1 MKEKT
6 AIVQIPK
13 IICEECKKRE
23 ATRLCDY
30 EIGHNIDLVGP
41 GKAKRVTCD
50 KKLCVKCATKIN
62 NKDYCKKHIEAIIQ
76 ELGGVLSKRKQSQE
90 RYKNS
95 RKSFTNGSVDNEEY
109 YKQIEIGDITFNAI
123 KNIVSDYKRVLKE
136 NELLKQQNI
145 SYKNNIHNLKE
156 VRNK

>member
-62 NKDYCKKHIEAIIQ
+62 NKDYCKKHIEAIRQ
-76 ELGGVLSKRKQSQE
+76 ELGGVLSERK
-90 RYKNS
+90 
-95 RKSFTNGSVDNEEY
+95 
-109 YKQIEIGDITFNAI
+109 
-123 KNIVSDYKRVLKE
+123 
-136 NELLKQQNI
+136 
-145 SYKNNIHNLKE
+145 
-156 VRNK
+156 

>member
-6 AIVQIPK
+6 ADEMFEELGYTVSNGKWEEHLNTTTNTVVDNGYIQIIFYTNRTIYIDSDDIMNMQELQAINKKVEELRMGKIVQIPK

-62 NKDYCKKHIEAIIQ
+62 NKDYCKKHIEAIRQ
-76 ELGGVLSKRKQSQE
+76 EL
-90 RYKNS
+90 
-95 RKSFTNGSVDNEEY
+95 
-109 YKQIEIGDITFNAI
+109 
-123 KNIVSDYKRVLKE
+123 
-136 NELLKQQNI
+136 
-145 SYKNNIHNLKE
+145 
-156 VRNK
+156 

>member
-1 MKEKT
+1 MEEKT
-6 AIVQIPK
+6 ADEMFEELGYTVSNGKWEEHLNTTTNTVVDNGYIQIIFYTNRTIYIDSDDIMNMKELQAINKKVEELRMGKIVQIPK

-62 NKDYCKKHIEAIIQ
+62 NKDYCKKHIEAIRQ
-76 ELGGVLSKRKQSQE
+76 ELGGVLSERK
-90 RYKNS
+90 
-95 RKSFTNGSVDNEEY
+95 
-109 YKQIEIGDITFNAI
+109 
-123 KNIVSDYKRVLKE
+123 
-136 NELLKQQNI
+136 
-145 SYKNNIHNLKE
+145 
-156 VRNK
+156 